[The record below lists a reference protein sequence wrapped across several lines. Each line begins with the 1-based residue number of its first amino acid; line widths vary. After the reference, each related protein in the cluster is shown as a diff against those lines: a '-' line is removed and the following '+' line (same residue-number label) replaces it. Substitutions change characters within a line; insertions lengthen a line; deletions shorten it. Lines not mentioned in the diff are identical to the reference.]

1 MLCRGTKS
9 CFPLE
14 AGSSISLACYPNWQL
29 GILFGLRPKVLHMS
43 WMRITM
49 VAGDWGEVAE
59 RLMCNVPSQVWRW
72 FGENGPP
79 WQAHNAGWL
88 SEAWKPKQ
96 PPDSSVLTSVEAA
109 GSSSSLRG
117 PSFPVTVRGWSGRS
131 TTCPA
136 GLQSRAQ
143 QSCGIYWRLLRQRL
157 LPNFCTITLS
167 WPVCWKWEC
176 LKDIGRWVCKGCQWN
191 CPCSQ
196 SLLMSFAWPVG
207 SGRQSS
213 RLWRCRKGPVAGSRL
228 IQTRATHR
236 LCDVWSSWLCMDHC
250 SAHGA
255 PKAHECSSSVKPI
268 RI

>member
-29 GILFGLRPKVLHMS
+29 GILFGLRPKVLHM
-43 WMRITM
+43 T
-49 VAGDWGEVAE
+49 AGCE
-59 RLMCNVPSQVWRW
+59 S
-72 FGENGPP
+72 P
-79 WQAHNAGWL
+79 W
-88 SEAWKPKQ
+88 S
-96 PPDSSVLTSVEAA
+96 
-109 GSSSSLRG
+109 
-117 PSFPVTVRGWSGRS
+117 PVTWERWLKGWCAMCRAKSGGGLGRMGLHDNHTTQVGFLKRGSFAAQQGMWCLDEEPAASTEVKTEESGG
-131 TTCPA
+131 CF
-136 GLQSRAQ
+136 GRAQ

-207 SGRQSS
+207 SGRQFS

-228 IQTRATHR
+228 IETRATHR